1 MPRNPCRVTQSAVEG
16 CPKGVGE
23 RIRAWM
29 QGHVLKEVALK
40 PVPGHAYYA
49 IYLNGL
55 SEPVPG
61 VVLAEEDLENPEVLK
76 ATLEAAWVV
85 FDHETAA
92 HG

>member
-1 MPRNPCRVTQSAVEG
+1 MPSKPCRVTRSEVEG
-16 CPKGVGE
+16 CPPEVGE

-29 QGHVLKEVALK
+29 QGHVLKEVALR
-40 PVPGHAYYA
+40 PVAGHAYYA
-49 IYLNGL
+49 IHLNGL

-61 VVLAEEDLENPEVLK
+61 VVLAEEDLENPEVLV